1 MDWAY
6 VPKLI
11 TGSVLKYCNFKLVRV
26 NEKALGND
34 ASPLSADVRGKD
46 TTELSGPIDNFSLKG
61 AHLNSEKESY
71 ALYMLFPRLSR
82 SLLRRASEAHGAVA
96 LAPPG
101 GPDEVAAVVAAV
113 VAENTVDKV
122 PDEVPDAGNAVA
134 VGDCSYTWIFLCK
147 RTVVLDSP

>member
-1 MDWAY
+1 M
-6 VPKLI
+6 
-11 TGSVLKYCNFKLVRV
+11 
-26 NEKALGND
+26 LGND

-61 AHLNSEKESY
+61 AYLKSEKESY

-101 GPDEVAAVVAAV
+101 GPDEVAFRLAHGGPDEVAAVFAVVAAV

-134 VGDCSYTWIFLCK
+134 VGDCSYTWIFCANAQLY
-147 RTVVLDSP
+147 

>member
-1 MDWAY
+1 M
-6 VPKLI
+6 
-11 TGSVLKYCNFKLVRV
+11 
-26 NEKALGND
+26 LGND

-61 AHLNSEKESY
+61 AYLKSEKESY

-101 GPDEVAAVVAAV
+101 GPDEVAAVFAVVAAV